1 MDGTLA
7 AVKKSMNLEQAIKL
21 GDFFADM
28 QIMPAIF
35 FTMVGILTVS
45 FIIRYAYLIKMNRVK
60 FKTKKLRYL
69 GHLLLELLLSIIV
82 SYFIIELTHA
92 KMENYVVNW
101 IIAPSIGFISSIY
114 IHNKYIVP
122 YEKMGD
128 LKVKEKKETAT
139 VSTKKTDDEALSSF
153 LTIEKIHRN
162 DLENDEYE
170 SIVRDRINKLIIN
183 QERSTEALEKQTD
196 ILNILKE
203 CQLEEQRGRLKE
215 MIYDCLS
222 QGYVTP
228 KQDEKIRHAYYVYHK
243 VLGGNHEISEL
254 YNKRYL
260 NLKVLAKQE
269 QFK

>member
-1 MDGTLA
+1 
-7 AVKKSMNLEQAIKL
+7 MNLEQAIKL
-21 GDFFADM
+21 GDFFANM
-28 QIMPAIF
+28 QIMPIIF
-35 FTMVGILTVS
+35 FVMVGILTVS
-45 FIIRYAYLIKMNRVK
+45 SVIRYVYLIKTNKVR

-69 GHLLLELLLSIIV
+69 GHLLLELLLSIVI

-92 KMENYVVNW
+92 EMENYVVNW
-101 IIAPSIGFISSIY
+101 IIAPSIGFIGSIY
-114 IHNKYIVP
+114 IHRKYIVP
-122 YEKMGD
+122 YEKIGD
-128 LKVKEKKETAT
+128 LKERGKEESAT
-139 VSTKKTDDEALSSF
+139 LSTKKTEGEVSDSRLSSF
-153 LTIEKIHRN
+153 LSVEKIHRT
-162 DLENDEYE
+162 DLECDEYE

-183 QERSTEALEKQTD
+183 QERSTEELEKQTN

-228 KQDEKIRHAYYVYHK
+228 KQDEKIRHAYYVYHE